1 MKGNRKSERVKELLV
16 VATTAIVHGRRYPSS
31 GSNDRM
37 RWPAIS
43 LFISSF
49 SFFLSF
55 FLSLY
60 SILAENFICWSNF
73 LFFELLL
80 LLLLDFKRFHPN
92 LPRISEEDQHWIGQP
107 KAIDRFLLFLSAGR
121 MAKHPPATERSTE
134 RERETHTHTHRLLER
149 LQILFK
155 LIYSWECSPRRLP
168 KESTQHLR
176 PSAHFHF
183 IFCSLSLSLFFP
195 FSFFCFTY
203 FHMYLYFLFYFPI
216 WFLPST
222 WHLNGSAPKTADKL
236 VLFWINGW
244 K

>member
-1 MKGNRKSERVKELLV
+1 
-16 VATTAIVHGRRYPSS
+16 
-31 GSNDRM
+31 M

-134 RERETHTHTHRLLER
+134 RERETHTHTHTQAPGEASNTLQVNLFMRMFTSTAPKRINTTLEAKR
-149 LQILFK
+149 PFPFHILF
-155 LIYSWECSPRRLP
+155 
-168 KESTQHLR
+168 
-176 PSAHFHF
+176 
-183 IFCSLSLSLFFP
+183 SLSLSLFF
-195 FSFFCFTY
+195 SLFF
-203 FHMYLYFLFYFPI
+203 LLFYLFSYVFI
-216 WFLPST
+216 FFILFSNLIFAINLAFEWIRSQ
-222 WHLNGSAPKTADKL
+222 NGR
-236 VLFWINGW
+236 
-244 K
+244 